1 MRDDLLLYYE
11 RELTWLRQMGA
22 EFAQKYPKVASRLLL
37 ESDKCEDPH
46 VERLLEA
53 FAFLAARVHL
63 KIDDEF
69 PEISESLLSVVY
81 PGYIRPI
88 PSMSIVEFQFDIT
101 QGKLTT
107 GMHIERGSMLYSRP
121 VAGVPCKF
129 RTCYDTTLWPVDV
142 VAAEWKSPDRL
153 RPAIPASDSVAAIR
167 LELKCGP
174 DVLFPALDMNELQFY
189 ISGEGVVTQK
199 IYELLC
205 SRLRRVI
212 IRDPTPNTKVPP
224 VTLSA
229 AALRPMGF
237 REDEQILPHSRR
249 SFIGYS
255 VLQEYFAFAE
265 KFLFFRLGGLR
276 EVWEAGFKDR
286 AEIVFLLSRF
296 EGEERRELLE
306 SGISARTFRLAC
318 TPVVNLF
325 QQPTEPVL
333 LDQKR
338 YEYPVVPD
346 VRRPGALE
354 IYSIDQV
361 TGVNVQTQEVIEFQP
376 FYSFHRGVSARSKAF
391 WLAVRRPSSRP
402 GDEGTDMYIS
412 LFDLSM
418 RPVFPDSDTLTIRAT
433 CTNRDLPSR
442 LPFGNE
448 DGDFELENNGPIER
462 IIAITKPTKP
472 LRPPSGRGIHWRLI
486 SHLSLNY
493 LSLVSE
499 GKEALQEILKL
510 YDFTDSLYAR
520 KMIEGIT
527 RVESSPHFAR
537 LVSENGISFAR
548 GTRVEIEFD
557 ESQFVGGGVY
567 LFASVLEHF
576 LGHYVSL
583 NSFSQLRAV
592 SRQRKEPLREWPPR
606 AGRQILL

>member
-69 PEISESLLSVVY
+69 PEISESLLSVIY
-81 PGYIRPI
+81 PSYIRPI
-88 PSMSIVEFQFDIT
+88 PSMSIVEFQFDVT

-107 GMHIERGSMLYSRP
+107 GMHIERGSTLYSRP

-129 RTCYDTTLWPVDV
+129 RTCYDTTIWPIDV

-153 RPAIPASDSVAAIR
+153 RPAIAASDAVAAIR

-174 DVLFPALDMNELQFY
+174 DVLLPALEMDELQFY
-189 ISGEGVVTQK
+189 LSGEGVVTQK

-212 IRDPTPNTKVPP
+212 VRDPTPNTKVPA

-255 VLQEYFAFAE
+255 ILQEYFAFAE

-276 EVWEAGFKDR
+276 DVWAAGFQDR
-286 AEIVFLLSRF
+286 AEIIFLLGRF

-306 SGISARTFRLAC
+306 SAVTSRTFRLAC

-376 FYSFHRGVSARSKAF
+376 FYSFHRGISARPKAF
-391 WLAVRRPSSRP
+391 WLAVRRPSNRP

-462 IIAITKPTKP
+462 IVSITKPTKP
-472 LRPPSGRGIHWRLI
+472 LRPPTGKGIHWRLI

-527 RVESSPHFAR
+527 RIDSSPHFAR